1 MKKLNIWIIAI
12 ICFMMLFLLSE
23 IAAAQELLIQPKPAE
38 PTATVPVETDRK
50 PTFEFLGMYYNDSLL
65 NLMGMVDVGG
75 NVWYKKIDDA
85 AEAYVVL
92 DNNYRAIT
100 SSYSFSG
107 YYNNFS
113 FEDMVNRVTTSI
125 DKGFVERF
133 ITCYDK
139 KSDVCQSVSQAIG
152 DYFPIVVFRTV
163 RSDVL
168 CLFYQ
173 MPALTAY
180 EEDVYS
186 YSCVLTE
193 R

>member
-1 MKKLNIWIIAI
+1 M
-12 ICFMMLFLLSE
+12 
-23 IAAAQELLIQPKPAE
+23 
-38 PTATVPVETDRK
+38 
-50 PTFEFLGMYYNDSLL
+50 
-65 NLMGMVDVGG
+65 
-75 NVWYKKIDDA
+75 WYKKIDDA

-113 FEDMVNRVTTSI
+113 FEDMVNRITTHI

-133 ITCYDK
+133 VTCYDK
-139 KSDVCQSVSQAIG
+139 QSDVCKSVSQAIG
-152 DYFPIVVFRTV
+152 EYFPTVVFTTV
-163 RSDVL
+163 RPDVL

-173 MPALTAY
+173 MPALTIY